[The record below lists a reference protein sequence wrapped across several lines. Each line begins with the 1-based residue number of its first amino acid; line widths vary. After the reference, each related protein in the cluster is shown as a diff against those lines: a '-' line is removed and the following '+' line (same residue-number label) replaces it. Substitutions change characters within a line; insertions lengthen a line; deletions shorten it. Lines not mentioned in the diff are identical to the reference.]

1 MCCNKRF
8 KEETCLCFILSY
20 YLANRSKYFEAHL
33 TVSSTEVDPKE
44 LRMANTFLYEKYKMA
59 NIDRL
64 SSDKPRKSCFCKLE

>member
-33 TVSSTEVDPKE
+33 TVSSTEVDPKV
-44 LRMANTFLYEKYKMA
+44 LRMA
-59 NIDRL
+59 I
-64 SSDKPRKSCFCKLE
+64 